1 MCVMK
6 YSITSIKSSYKIGTT
21 SLILR
26 QLWLHSEMTEELIL
40 FCLHRNL
47 IDMTQMKIFGT
58 RHGQLLELFLYI
70 PGGLVVLDESM
81 GNLH

>member
-1 MCVMK
+1 MK

-26 QLWLHSEMTEELIL
+26 QLWLHSKTTKELIL
-40 FCLHRNL
+40 FCLHGNL
-47 IDMTQMKIFGT
+47 IDMTQMKIFRT
-58 RHGQLLELFLYI
+58 RHGQLLDLFVYI
-70 PGGLVVLDESM
+70 PGGWVVLDESM